1 MKLLRSKSLST
12 FLVTFFMLFI
22 NHSAVLSQLIWNI
35 QFLPP
40 GFRKQSRV
48 ALSNDGKH
56 AITVGRANSYYTST
70 DSGFSWNSGS
80 IVGFANL
87 TSATYYLG
95 NNLLVSND
103 EGTIHRSTDHGNT
116 WQSYVLKQGIPILCI
131 RHIKDSII
139 LATTLDGNIFRS
151 TDAGV
156 NWTSVH
162 SDSLSINEIGIG
174 NDARILAVG
183 QKGKIIESK
192 DLGISWIST
201 LSPAPDSVNIL
212 RLSFVGDS
220 TWVIAGDT
228 SFIARTDDN
237 GKNWNPIV
245 TDSTKKNRRFN
256 VSSLSFT
263 DEGIGVIV
271 DYDLR
276 NTPTA
281 NIFFTWDKGKTWKRG
296 YNVYPDFDADLLQI
310 ADIRFFSNSLN
321 GIVAGANDRISTLRI
336 IKDSLPF
343 SYERVEKVGART
355 DFYIP
360 ALFYAQASDETY
372 FKAIDSN
379 RILYLREYDT
389 FGKIIKTWKK
399 KDSSLRYKYLHAQKL
414 NEKDA
419 IIYADSMQAG
429 SRVESHIH
437 ITSDGGISWRSTKPP
452 TKDYFNKGYWRDT
465 FNGLVNTF
473 SGVSTFITT
482 DAGFSWDS
490 IEYPSMYEKIIIQSF
505 SSDSSYYFGF
515 ATNKLDKTID
525 LISLNK
531 AREWRLLLS
540 NIPKGRIAAK
550 DNNHFSIF
558 GEKEMYFLSISPNAD
573 TAILQTIGPVNS
585 WVSNQGR
592 SLWIQN
598 LLLHA
603 NNGYDVR
610 YSKDSGINF
619 LDGADIITDKLKG
632 MFSTIL
638 NQHRP
643 ASFISIGKRVLL
655 STTPGG
661 IVIISDPIDFATN
674 IQETTS
680 DLYTNPPYPNPFSKS
695 TTIAVDWLFTLSAQ
709 SLTLKV
715 YNSIGEE
722 VRDLTKD
729 LQAHAQNYRS
739 SLVFDAGNL
748 PDGVYYV
755 VCKGGSHISSQR
767 LIIAR

>member
-1 MKLLRSKSLST
+1 MQILCSKPMT
-12 FLVTFFMLFI
+12 TFFVIFFLLFI
-22 NHSAVLSQLIWNI
+22 NHSAVLSQLHWNI
-35 QFLPP
+35 QLWPP
-40 GFRKQSRV
+40 GFRQQSRV

-70 DSGFSWNSGS
+70 DSGFSWNKGS
-80 IVGFANL
+80 IAGLANL
-87 TSATYYLG
+87 TSASYYLG
-95 NNLLVSND
+95 NNILVSND
-103 EGTIHRSTDHGNT
+103 EGTINRSTNHGNT
-116 WQSYVLKQGIPILCI
+116 WQSYVLEKGIPILCT
-131 RHIKDSII
+131 RHIKDSIL
-139 LATTLDGNIFRS
+139 LATTLNGSIFRS
-151 TDAGV
+151 TDAGL

-174 NDARILAVG
+174 NNGSILAVG
-183 QKGKIIESK
+183 QKGKIIKSK
-192 DLGISWIST
+192 DLGLTWIST
-201 LSPAPDSVNIL
+201 LSQAPDSINIL
-212 RLSFVGDS
+212 RVSFVGDS

-237 GKNWNPIV
+237 GKSWNPIV
-245 TDSTKKNRRFN
+245 TDSSKKNRRFN
-256 VSSLSFT
+256 VSTLSFT

-296 YNVYPDFDADLLQI
+296 YNVYSDFDAELLQI

-321 GIVAGANDRISTLRI
+321 GIVAGGNDRIATLRI

-360 ALFYAQASDETY
+360 AIFYAQASDETY
-372 FKAIDSN
+372 FEAIDSN

-419 IIYADSMQAG
+419 ILYIDSMFAA
-429 SRVESHIH
+429 SRIESHIH

-452 TKDYFNKGYWRDT
+452 TKDFFNKGFWLDT
-465 FNGLVNTF
+465 FNGLINTF

-490 IEYPSMYEKIIIQSF
+490 IQYPSKYENILFQSF
-505 SSDSSYYFGF
+505 SLDSSYYFGF
-515 ATNKLDKTID
+515 ATNKIDKTID

-540 NIPKGRIAAK
+540 NIPKGRITAK

-558 GEKEMYFLSISPNAD
+558 GEKEMYFLSIPPSAD
-573 TAILQTIGPVNS
+573 TAQLQTIGPVNS
-585 WVSNQGR
+585 WVTKQGK

-619 LDGADIITDKLKG
+619 LDGEDIITDKLKD
-632 MFSTIL
+632 MFSSVFNL
-638 NQHRP
+638 HRP
-643 ASFISIGKRVLL
+643 SSFITIGKRVLL
-655 STTPGG
+655 STAPGG
-661 IVIISDPIDFATN
+661 IVIISDPINNTTN
-674 IQETTS
+674 IQETKS
-680 DLYTNPPYPNPFSKS
+680 DIYTNPPYPNPFSKS
-695 TTIAVDWLFTLSAQ
+695 TTISVDWLFTLSVQ

-722 VRDLTKD
+722 VRDVTKD
-729 LQAHAQNYRS
+729 LHAHAQNYRS